1 MRISLRLGLIL
12 SIAAILLSTLA
23 ISAGLTYW
31 HAVHKVDVEMQ
42 STLAAVQRTVRV
54 ALHDIQG
61 SPSETS
67 QVERLVRTFDESR
80 HARVE
85 LKDDRNQ
92 TLQSSTPAPVQTGMP
107 DWFFKLL
114 APREQSGRVDWPHG
128 LELGQFILVTADPRN
143 EAGEVWSDIRLHL
156 TTIILFCL
164 LTLTV
169 LSLLLGYAL
178 APFSRF
184 LQAFERT
191 GRGDVGDQLPITGP
205 LELQSLATGFNR
217 MSALLADSHD
227 KNRKLD
233 AQLEA
238 VQEEERASLAR
249 DLHDDVGPL
258 LFSIDVDATT
268 IRALAEKKNEPKYVE
283 RAVSIQ
289 EAVAQVKEQVRSI
302 LWQLRPGLI
311 LDLGLANAL
320 ENMLAPLKAR
330 HPGIE
335 FTLDAPK
342 RSWRPQI
349 DIALLTIVREAVLN
363 ALKHGNPK
371 HIAIRIGSPDGIA
384 VEAVIANDGGTLAS
398 TSNAGSLG
406 VISMHER
413 TKLLGGQLVIVDTPD
428 KRGVEVRVSIPLDGP
443 GGGPAPVVP
452 STQTLQ

>member
-54 ALHDIQG
+54 SLQDIQG
-61 SPSETS
+61 SPSETT
-67 QVERLVRTFDESR
+67 QVERLIRTFDESR

-85 LKDDRNQ
+85 LKDNQ
-92 TLQSSTPAPVQTGMP
+92 NRTLQSSTPAPVQTGMP

-178 APFSRF
+178 APLSRF

-205 LELQSLATGFNR
+205 LELQSLAAGFNR
-217 MSALLADSHD
+217 MSALLADSQD

-238 VQEEERASLAR
+238 VQEEERARLAR

-268 IRALAEKKNEPKYVE
+268 IRALAEKKNEPKYIE

-289 EAVAQVKEQVRSI
+289 DAVAQVKEQVRSI

-320 ENMLAPLKAR
+320 ENMLAPLKTR
-330 HPGIE
+330 HPKVL
-335 FTLDAPK
+335 FSLDAPK

-349 DIALLTIVREAVLN
+349 DIALLAIAREAVLN

-371 HIAIRIGSPDGIA
+371 HIAIRIGSPDGTA

-398 TSNAGSLG
+398 TTNAGSLG

-413 TKLLGGQLVIVDTPD
+413 TKLLGGQLLIVDTSD
-428 KRGVEVRVSIPLDGP
+428 KRGVEVRVSIPLNGP
-443 GGGPAPVVP
+443 GSASAPLMP
-452 STQTLQ
+452 STKTLQ

>member
-1 MRISLRLGLIL
+1 VRISLRLGLIL
-12 SIAAILLSTLA
+12 SIAAILLSTLT
-23 ISAGLTYW
+23 ISAALTYW
-31 HAVHKVDVEMQ
+31 HAVNKVDVETQ
-42 STLAAVQRTVRV
+42 STLAAVQRTISV
-54 ALHDIQG
+54 ALQDIQG

-67 QVERLVRTFDESR
+67 QVRRLVRTFDESR
-80 HARVE
+80 HVRVQ
-85 LKDDRNQ
+85 LKHEEGTN
-92 TLQSSTPAPVQTGMP
+92 LLSSTPAPGPSGMP
-107 DWFFKLL
+107 DWFYRLL
-114 APREQSGRVDWPHG
+114 APKEHTARVNWPQG
-128 LELGQFILVTADPRN
+128 TELGKYILVTADPRN
-143 EAGEVWSDIRLHL
+143 EAGEAWSDIRLHL
-156 TTIILFCL
+156 TTILLFCL

-169 LSLLLGYAL
+169 LSLLLGHAL
-178 APFSRF
+178 APLARF

-191 GRGDVGDQLPITGP
+191 GRGEVGDQLPLTGP
-205 LELQSLATGFNR
+205 LELQSLATGFNS
-217 MSALLADSHD
+217 MSALLAESQA

-268 IRALAEKKNEPKYVE
+268 IRALAEKKDEPRYIE
-283 RAVSIQ
+283 RAISIQ

-320 ENMLAPLKAR
+320 ENMLAPLKSR
-330 HPGIE
+330 HPTVQ

-349 DIALLTIVREAVLN
+349 DIALLAIVREAVLN
-363 ALKHGNPK
+363 ALKHGKPK
-371 HIAIRIGSPDGIA
+371 HIAIRIGSTDGIA
-384 VEAVIANDGGTLAS
+384 VEAIIANDGGSLAS
-398 TSNAGSLG
+398 TSNGGSLG
-406 VISMHER
+406 VISMQER
-413 TKLLGGQLVIVDTPD
+413 TKLLGGQLSIVDTSD
-428 KRGVEVRVSIPLDGP
+428 KRGVEVRVLIPLNGP

>member
-1 MRISLRLGLIL
+1 MRLSLRLGLIL

-42 STLAAVQRTVRV
+42 STLAAVQRTIRV
-54 ALHDIQG
+54 ALQDIQG
-61 SPSETS
+61 SPSEPS
-67 QVERLVRTFDESR
+67 QVKRLVRTFDESR

-85 LKDDRNQ
+85 LKDKDGQ
-92 TLQSSTPAPVQTGMP
+92 TLLSSTPAPVQTGMP
-107 DWFFKLL
+107 DWFFTLL

-128 LELGQFILVTADPRN
+128 IELGQYIQVTADPRN

-156 TTIILFCL
+156 TTILLFCL
-164 LTLTV
+164 LTLGV

-178 APFSRF
+178 APLARF

-191 GRGDVGDQLPITGP
+191 GRGEVGNQLPVSGP
-205 LELQSLATGFNR
+205 LELQSLASGFNR
-217 MSALLADSHD
+217 MSALLAESQD

-268 IRALAEKKNEPKYVE
+268 IRALAEKRDEPKFAE

-289 EAVAQVKEQVRSI
+289 EAVGQVKEQVRSI

-330 HPGIE
+330 HLGVE

-349 DIALLTIVREAVLN
+349 DIALLAIVREAVLN

-371 HIAIRIGSPDGIA
+371 HIAIRIGSPDGA
-384 VEAVIANDGGTLAS
+384 NVEAVIVNDGGTLA
-398 TSNAGSLG
+398 TTANAGSLG
-406 VISMHER
+406 VISMQER
-413 TKLLGGQLVIVDTPD
+413 TKLLGGRLTIIDTSD
-428 KRGVEVRVSIPLDGP
+428 KRGVEVRVSIPLNGP
-443 GGGPAPVVP
+443 GSAAAPLMP
-452 STQTLQ
+452 STKTLQ

>member
-1 MRISLRLGLIL
+1 MRLSLRLGLIL

-31 HAVHKVDVEMQ
+31 HAVHRVDVEMK
-42 STLAAVQRTVRV
+42 STLAAVQRTIRV
-54 ALHDIQG
+54 ALQDFQG
-61 SPSETS
+61 TPSETS
-67 QVERLVRTFDESR
+67 QIKSFVRTFDDSR

-85 LKDDRNQ
+85 LRSTSGEVLKA
-92 TLQSSTPAPVQTGMP
+92 STPAPVEGGMP
-107 DWFFKLL
+107 TWIYNLI
-114 APREQSGRVDWPHG
+114 APEPLTARVDWSHG
-128 LELGQFILVTADPRN
+128 IEAGQYILVSTDPRN
-143 EAGEVWSDIRLHL
+143 ESAEVWSDIRLHL
-156 TTIILFCL
+156 LTIFIFCL
-164 LTLTV
+164 LTLSV

-178 APFSRF
+178 APMTRF
-184 LQAFERT
+184 MQAFERT
-191 GRGDVGDQLPITGP
+191 GRGEVGGQLPVTGP
-205 LELQSLATGFNR
+205 LELQSLASGFNR
-217 MSALLADSHD
+217 MSALLAESQD

-268 IRALAEKKNEPKYVE
+268 IRALADKKDEPKFAE
-283 RAVSIQ
+283 RAISIQ

-311 LDLGLANAL
+311 LDLGLTNAL

-349 DIALLTIVREAVLN
+349 DIALLAIVREAVLN
-363 ALKHGNPK
+363 ALKHGSPK
-371 HIAIRIGSPDGIA
+371 HIAIRIASHDGSN
-384 VEAVIANDGGTLAS
+384 VEAIIANDGGTLAS
-398 TSNAGSLG
+398 TTNAGSLG
-406 VISMHER
+406 VISMQER
-413 TKLLGGQLVIVDTPD
+413 TKLLGGRLTIVDSSD
-428 KRGVEVRVSIPLDGP
+428 NRGVEVRVSIPLNGP
-443 GGGPAPVVP
+443 GSAAAPLMP
-452 STQTLQ
+452 STKTLQ

>member
-1 MRISLRLGLIL
+1 MRLSLRLGLIL

-23 ISAGLTYW
+23 ISAALTYW
-31 HAVHKVDVEMQ
+31 HAVHKVNVEMQ
-42 STLAAVQRTVRV
+42 STLTAVQRTVRV
-54 ALHDIQG
+54 ALQDIQG
-61 SPSETS
+61 SPSENS
-67 QVERLVRTFDESR
+67 QVQRLVRTFDESR

-85 LKDDRNQ
+85 LKDSQNR
-92 TLQSSTPAPVQTGMP
+92 TLQSSTPAPVQSGMP
-107 DWFFKLL
+107 DWFYQLL
-114 APREQSGRVDWPHG
+114 APQEQTVRVDWPHG
-128 LELGQFILVTADPRN
+128 LELGQYIVVTADPRN
-143 EAGEVWSDIRLHL
+143 EAGEVWSDVRLHL
-156 TTIILFCL
+156 TTILLFCL
-164 LTLTV
+164 LTLAV
-169 LSLLLGYAL
+169 LSVLLGYAL
-178 APFSRF
+178 APLARF

-191 GRGDVGDQLPITGP
+191 GRGEVGNQLPVSGP

-217 MSALLADSHD
+217 MSALLAESQD

-268 IRALAEKKNEPKYVE
+268 IRAMAEKKSEPKYTE
-283 RAVSIQ
+283 RAISIQ

-320 ENMLAPLKAR
+320 ENMLAPLKTR

-349 DIALLTIVREAVLN
+349 DIALLAIVREAVVN
-363 ALKHGNPK
+363 ALKHGNPQ
-371 HIAIRIGSPDGIA
+371 HIAIRIGSPDGNT
-384 VEAVIANDGGTLAS
+384 VEATITNDGGAMAS
-398 TSNAGSLG
+398 TSHSGSLG
-406 VISMHER
+406 VISMQER
-413 TKLLGGQLVIVDTPD
+413 TKLLGGQLTIVDSPD
-428 KRGVEVRVSIPLDGP
+428 KRGVEVRVSIPLKGP
-443 GGGPAPVVP
+443 GSGPAPVAP